1 MCKKKKK
8 LKWTQAETNEKNN
21 ALINQARNKWIT
33 AVSRYNK
40 KLPDYDKMWG
50 HKVAKIQDLSDVDWK
65 DTKLGTLERMLGK
78 AETREG
84 ELESARGYTWDDSGA
99 PDRADYGSISLYDR
113 TGARSWDTNIFSG
126 DPGNPALDWGSKAPK
141 VKEAPDVSSW
151 LSGYD
156 TTVSGNISSL
166 EGWIEDRDEAEEK
179 YSTFREGLRGEVG
192 DLYGSAMSATIADKE
207 GLPEWTTERQRLS
220 DEITDWEG
228 PLKNWYDF
236 SQSTGKLGRAETRL
250 ATRTGQ
256 RTAEVKRLDDLE
268 SGWGTDISGW
278 ETDFGTYDI
287 SNIDKMD
294 ALKKSLRGAE
304 RDIGGVKSK
313 ILSEY
318 DFSDE
323 LGDLSDIGTDLTDL
337 YTARTDELDRIQE
350 DTDDFR
356 TESTRMGSALRRLGT
371 EDLADINE
379 AQDLADEAYN
389 EISGYTSK
397 LDFSDLT
404 ALGTKFSGYQTDLTD
419 LLTKRSGE
427 LDEFG
432 NKLTGYGTELGGI
445 DLWEERKMEDLM
457 NRITG
462 TETKLGKY
470 YGGRA
475 PGIQSDYET
484 KYAAVESKLGDL
496 YDKRDDLEDLASE
509 YLSEARSGFLTLD
522 DLDDMRTKQKTLLAD
537 VNKYDSSQAGDEMTA
552 LSETIRNEE
561 ARIRADMEAKRKRE
575 EEERARANQPR
586 GFMYGLGGRALT
598 PAEYGAL
605 MSRRRDDE
613 LRPRYS
619 MMGSLLG

>member
-1 MCKKKKK
+1 MCKKKPK
-8 LKWTQAETNEKNN
+8 LKWTQAETGLRNN
-21 ALINQARNKWIT
+21 ALIDQARARWVT
-33 AVSRYNK
+33 AVDRYNK
-40 KLPDYDKMWG
+40 RLPNYDKMWG
-50 HKVAKIQDLSDVDWK
+50 HKVARIQDLSDVDWK

-84 ELESARGYTWDDSGA
+84 ELAAARGYTWDDSGA
-99 PDRADYGSISLYDR
+99 PNRADYGSISLYDR

-126 DPGNPALDWGSKAPK
+126 DPGNPALSWQGPNVAEAADVGSW
-141 VKEAPDVSSW
+141 VSK
-151 LSGYD
+151 YD
-156 TTVSGNISSL
+156 TKVGSNISSL
-166 EGWIEDRDEAEEK
+166 EGWIADRDEAEEK

-220 DEITDWEG
+220 DEITDWKG
-228 PLKNWYDF
+228 PLENWYDF
-236 SQSTGKLGRAETRL
+236 SQSTGKLGRAKTRL
-250 ATRTGQ
+250 ATRTGE
-256 RTAEVKRLDDLE
+256 RAAEVKRLDDLE
-268 SGWGTDISGW
+268 SGWRTDIGGW
-278 ETDFGTYDI
+278 ETDFDTYDI

-337 YTARTDELDRIQE
+337 YTERTDELDRIE
-350 DTDDFR
+350 ADTADFR
-356 TESTRMGSALRRLGT
+356 AESTRMGSALRRLGT
-371 EDLADINE
+371 GDLADINE
-379 AQDLADEAYN
+379 AQDLSDEAYN

-404 ALGTKFSGYQTDLTD
+404 ALGTKFSGYQTDLTN

-427 LDEFG
+427 LDTFE
-432 NKLTGYGTELGGI
+432 NKLTGYGTELSGI

-457 NRITG
+457 NRIAG
-462 TETKLGKY
+462 NETKLGKY

-484 KYAAVESKLGDL
+484 KYEAVESKLGDL

-522 DLDDMRTKQKTLLAD
+522 DLEDMRTKQKTLLAD

-552 LSETIRNEE
+552 LSEAIRNEE
-561 ARIRADMEAKRKRE
+561 ARIRADQEAKRERE
-575 EEERARANQPR
+575 EAERARANQPS

-613 LRPRYS
+613 LRSRYS